1 MLAILLVLIAQ
12 TATADISFK
21 TGIPE
26 VDAFIV
32 KATVIIGALSF
43 VWGVIVKV
51 KNSGLAKTVAM
62 IAESFEAAAHDD
74 IVIGLMREF
83 PHMTHAEATRHAKS
97 LQSYMVE
104 RLKLRSKEAGTERFL
119 KPIVKEVQAKIE
131 EKRKTQE
138 RVALKPEEGT
148 ESPK

>member
-1 MLAILLVLIAQ
+1 MFAILFVLIAQ
-12 TATADISFK
+12 TNTADISFK

-26 VDAFIV
+26 LDAVLGKLAMIF
-32 KATVIIGALSF
+32 GALSII
-43 VWGVIVKV
+43 WGIVV
-51 KNSGLAKTVAM
+51 KIKESGLAKTVAM
-62 IAESFEAAAHDD
+62 IAESFEAAANDD

-83 PHMTHAEATRHAKS
+83 PNLTHAEATRHAKG

-138 RVALKPEEGT
+138 RAALKPEEGT